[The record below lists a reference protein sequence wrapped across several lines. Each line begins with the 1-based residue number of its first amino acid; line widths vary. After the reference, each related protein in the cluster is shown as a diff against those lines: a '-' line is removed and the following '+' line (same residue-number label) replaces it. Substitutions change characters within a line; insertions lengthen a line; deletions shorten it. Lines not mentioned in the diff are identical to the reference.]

1 MKKENIFID
10 PNVARKNKLR
20 NVLETKHIG
29 ANEPPLFS
37 WIEFSLVGLCNRRCD
52 FCPWSDPEWR
62 SSHVPNVAGND
73 DVLHLP
79 IEVYEG
85 IMKDLNKVGFKGGI
99 IYSAFSEPFLYKH
112 LEEVIKIS
120 KEQCPE
126 SRIEVVTNGD
136 FLTIDKLNAFFEAGL
151 TRIDVSVYDG
161 PDKVK
166 PFEDLR
172 VEAGLNKEQ
181 FHIRERWYAPEEHF
195 GIGALSNR
203 AGANIMPEINV
214 NKLNTSLKRKCFYPF
229 YQLIVDFDGAVLLCN
244 HDWDKRLILGN
255 VKETSILNIWNSEKY
270 KEVRENL
277 ANANR
282 NHSPCN
288 RCDANG
294 MMMGGE
300 FVNKWKE
307 YYEGQKSIKK

>member
-1 MKKENIFID
+1 MKKENVFID
-10 PNVARKNKLR
+10 PNVARKNKLSS
-20 NVLETKHIG
+20 VLETKQIG

-37 WIEFSLVGLCNRRCD
+37 WIEFNLSGSCNRRCD
-52 FCPWSDPEWR
+52 FCPWSNPEWR
-62 SSHVPNVAGND
+62 SSHFQNVTDNNGI
-73 DVLHLP
+73 LHLP
-79 IEVYEG
+79 TEVYEG
-85 IMKDLNKVGFKGGI
+85 VMKDLNKVGFKGGI
-99 IYSAFSEPFLYKH
+99 IYSGFSESFLYKH

-126 SRIEVVTNGD
+126 SRIEMITDGD
-136 FLTIDKLNAFFEAGL
+136 FLTIDKLNTVFEAGL
-151 TRIDVSVYDG
+151 TRLDVSVYDG

-195 GIGALSNR
+195 GISGLNNR
-203 AGANIMPEINV
+203 AGAVIHHV
-214 NKLNTSLKRKCFYPF
+214 KKLDAPLKRKCFYPF
-229 YQLIVDFDGAVLLCN
+229 YQIMVDFDGAVLLCN
-244 HDWDKRLILGN
+244 NDWDKRLILGN
-255 VKETSILNIWNSEKY
+255 VKETSILDIWNSKKY
-270 KEVRENL
+270 KDVRENL

>member
-1 MKKENIFID
+1 MNKKNVFID
-10 PNVARKNKLR
+10 PNVARKKKLGD
-20 NVLETKHIG
+20 VLETNQTG

-37 WIEFSLVGLCNRRCD
+37 WIEFNLIGLCNRRCT

-62 SSHVPNVAGND
+62 SSHVPKVAGND
-73 DVLHLP
+73 DILHLP
-79 IEVYEG
+79 VEVYTG
-85 IMKDLNKVGFKGGI
+85 IMKDLNNVVFKGGI
-99 IYSAFSEPFLYKH
+99 IYSAFSEPFLYNH

-120 KEQCPE
+120 KEQCPD

-136 FLTIDKLNAFFEAGL
+136 FLTLDKLNTFFEAGL

-161 PDKVK
+161 PEKVK

-172 VEAGLNKEQ
+172 AEAGLNKEQ
-181 FHIRERWYAPEEHF
+181 FHIRERWYTPEEHF
-195 GIGALSNR
+195 GISSLTNR
-203 AGANIMPEINV
+203 AGANIMAEINV
-214 NKLNTSLKRKCFYPF
+214 NKLNVALKQKCFYPF
-229 YQLIVDFDGAVLLCN
+229 YQLLVDFDGSVLLCN
-244 HDWDKRLILGN
+244 HDWDKKLSMGN
-255 VKETSILNIWNSEKY
+255 VKETPILDIWNSEKY
-270 KEVRENL
+270 KEIRGNL

-300 FVNKWKE
+300 FVSKWNK
-307 YYEGQKSIKK
+307 YYEEQKPVKK

>member
-1 MKKENIFID
+1 MKKENVFID

-20 NVLETKHIG
+20 DVLETKHRG

-37 WIEFSLVGLCNRRCD
+37 WIEFNLVGLCNRRCD

-300 FVNKWKE
+300 FVSKWNK
-307 YYEGQKSIKK
+307 YYEEQKPVKK

>member
-1 MKKENIFID
+1 MKKENVFID
-10 PNVARKNKLR
+10 PNVARKNKLSS
-20 NVLETKHIG
+20 VLETKQIG

-37 WIEFSLVGLCNRRCD
+37 WIEFNLSGSCNRRCD
-52 FCPWSDPEWR
+52 FCPWSNPEWR
-62 SSHVPNVAGND
+62 SSHFQNVTDNNGI
-73 DVLHLP
+73 LHLP
-79 IEVYEG
+79 TEVYEG
-85 IMKDLNKVGFKGGI
+85 VMKDLNKVGFKGGI
-99 IYSAFSEPFLYKH
+99 IYSGFSESFLYKH
-112 LEEVIKIS
+112 IEEVIKIS

-126 SRIEVVTNGD
+126 SRIEMITDGD
-136 FLTIDKLNAFFEAGL
+136 FLTIDKLNTVFEAGL
-151 TRIDVSVYDG
+151 TRLDVSVYDG

-195 GIGALSNR
+195 GISGLNNR
-203 AGANIMPEINV
+203 AGANIMAEINV
-214 NKLNTSLKRKCFYPF
+214 NKLDTPLKRKCFYPF
-229 YQLIVDFDGAVLLCN
+229 YQIMVDFDGAVLLCN
-244 HDWDKRLILGN
+244 NDWDKRLILGN
-255 VKETSILNIWNSEKY
+255 VKETSILDIWNSKKY
-270 KEVRENL
+270 KDVRENL

>member
-1 MKKENIFID
+1 MKKENVFID

-307 YYEGQKSIKK
+307 YYEGQKPVKK

>member
-1 MKKENIFID
+1 MKKENVFID

-62 SSHVPNVAGND
+62 SSHVPNIAGND

>member
-1 MKKENIFID
+1 MKKENVLVD
-10 PNVARKNKLR
+10 SNVARKNKLR
-20 NVLETKHIG
+20 DVLETKQIG

-37 WIEFSLVGLCNRRCD
+37 WIEFNLSGSCNRRCD
-52 FCPWSDPEWR
+52 FCPWSNPEWR
-62 SSHVPNVAGND
+62 SSHFQNVTDNNGI
-73 DVLHLP
+73 LHLQT
-79 IEVYEG
+79 EVYEG
-85 IMKDLNKVGFKGGI
+85 VMKDLNKVGFKGGI
-99 IYSAFSEPFLYKH
+99 IYSGFSETFLYKH

-126 SRIEVVTNGD
+126 SRIEINTDGD
-136 FLTIDKLNAFFEAGL
+136 FLTIDKLNTIFEAGL
-151 TRIDVSVYDG
+151 TRLDVSVYDG

-181 FHIRERWYAPEEHF
+181 FHIRERWYAPEENF
-195 GIGALSNR
+195 GISGLNNR
-203 AGANIMPEINV
+203 AGASIMPEINV
-214 NKLNTSLKRKCFYPF
+214 NKLDAPLKRKCFYPF
-229 YQLIVDFDGAVLLCN
+229 YQIMVDFDGAVLLCN
-244 HDWDKRLILGN
+244 NDWDKRLILGN
-255 VKETSILNIWNSEKY
+255 VKETSILDIWNSEKY
-270 KEVRENL
+270 KEVRGNL

-300 FVNKWKE
+300 FVSKWKE
-307 YYEGQKSIKK
+307 YYEGQKPVKK

>member
-1 MKKENIFID
+1 MKKENVFID

-181 FHIRERWYAPEEHF
+181 FHIRERWYAPEQHF

>member
-1 MKKENIFID
+1 MKKENVFID

-20 NVLETKHIG
+20 DVLETKQTG

-37 WIEFSLVGLCNRRCD
+37 WIEFNLSGSCNRRCD
-52 FCPWSDPEWR
+52 FCPWSNPEWR
-62 SSHVPNVAGND
+62 SSHFQNVTDNNGI
-73 DVLHLP
+73 LHLP
-79 IEVYEG
+79 TEVYEG
-85 IMKDLNKVGFKGGI
+85 VMKDLNKVGFKGGI
-99 IYSAFSEPFLYKH
+99 IYSGFSESFLYKH

-126 SRIEVVTNGD
+126 SRIEMITDGD
-136 FLTIDKLNAFFEAGL
+136 FLTIDKLNAVFEAGL
-151 TRIDVSVYDG
+151 TRLDVSIYDG

-172 VEAGLNKEQ
+172 VEAGLTKEQ

-195 GIGALSNR
+195 GISGLNNR
-203 AGANIMPEINV
+203 AGASIMSEINV
-214 NKLNTSLKRKCFYPF
+214 NKLDTPLKLKCFYPF
-229 YQLIVDFDGAVLLCN
+229 YQIMVDFDGAVLLCN
-244 HDWDKRLILGN
+244 NDWDKRLILGN
-255 VKETSILNIWNSEKY
+255 VKETPILDIWNSKKY
-270 KEVRENL
+270 KDVRENL

-288 RCDANG
+288 RCDVNG

-300 FVNKWKE
+300 FVSKWKK
-307 YYEGQKSIKK
+307 YYEGQKPVKK

>member
-1 MKKENIFID
+1 MKKERVLID
-10 PNVARKNKLR
+10 PNVVRKNKLR
-20 NVLETKHIG
+20 DVLETKQVG
-29 ANEPPLFS
+29 TNEPPLFS
-37 WIEFSLVGLCNRRCD
+37 WIEFNLVGLCNRRCD

-85 IMKDLNKVGFKGGI
+85 VMKDLNKVGFKGGI
-99 IYSAFSEPFLYKH
+99 IYSGFSEPFLYKH

-120 KEQCPE
+120 KEQCPQ
-126 SRIEVVTNGD
+126 SQIEVITNGD
-136 FLTIDKLNAFFEAGL
+136 FLTIDKLNTVVEAGL
-151 TRIDVSVYDG
+151 TRLDVSVYDG

-181 FHIRERWYAPEEHF
+181 FHIRERWYAPDEHF

-214 NKLNTSLKRKCFYPF
+214 NEIHTALKRKCFYPF

-300 FVNKWKE
+300 FVSKWKK
-307 YYEGQKSIKK
+307 YYEG

>member
-1 MKKENIFID
+1 MKKENVFID

-20 NVLETKHIG
+20 HVVETERIG
-29 ANEPPLFS
+29 TNEPPLFS
-37 WIEFSLVGLCNRRCD
+37 WIEFNLVGLCNRRCD

-62 SSHVPNVAGND
+62 SSHVPKVAAND

-79 IEVYEG
+79 VEVYEG

-99 IYSAFSEPFLYKH
+99 IYSAFSEPFLYNH

-136 FLTIDKLNAFFEAGL
+136 FLTIDKLNTFFEAGL
-151 TRIDVSVYDG
+151 TRLDVSVYDG

-195 GIGALSNR
+195 GISALTNR

-214 NKLNTSLKRKCFYPF
+214 NEIHTALKRKCFYPF

-300 FVNKWKE
+300 FVNK
-307 YYEGQKSIKK
+307 

>member
-1 MKKENIFID
+1 MEKENVFID

-20 NVLETKHIG
+20 HVLETKRIG

-151 TRIDVSVYDG
+151 TRLDVSVYDG

-166 PFEDLR
+166 PF
-172 VEAGLNKEQ
+172 
-181 FHIRERWYAPEEHF
+181 
-195 GIGALSNR
+195 
-203 AGANIMPEINV
+203 
-214 NKLNTSLKRKCFYPF
+214 
-229 YQLIVDFDGAVLLCN
+229 
-244 HDWDKRLILGN
+244 
-255 VKETSILNIWNSEKY
+255 
-270 KEVRENL
+270 
-277 ANANR
+277 
-282 NHSPCN
+282 
-288 RCDANG
+288 
-294 MMMGGE
+294 
-300 FVNKWKE
+300 
-307 YYEGQKSIKK
+307 

>member
-1 MKKENIFID
+1 MNKENVFID
-10 PNVARKNKLR
+10 SNVARKNKLR
-20 NVLETKHIG
+20 DVLETKQID

-37 WIEFSLVGLCNRRCD
+37 WIEFNLSGSCNRRCD
-52 FCPWSDPEWR
+52 FCPWSNPEWR
-62 SSHVPNVAGND
+62 SSHFQNVTDNNGI
-73 DVLHLP
+73 LHLQT
-79 IEVYEG
+79 EVYEG
-85 IMKDLNKVGFKGGI
+85 VMKDLNKVGFKGGI
-99 IYSAFSEPFLYKH
+99 IYSGFSETFLYKH

-126 SRIEVVTNGD
+126 SQIEIYTNGD
-136 FLTIDKLNAFFEAGL
+136 FLTIDKLNTVVEAGL
-151 TRIDVSVYDG
+151 TRLDVSVYDG

-166 PFEDLR
+166 QLDDLR

-181 FHIRERWYAPEEHF
+181 FQIRERWYAPEEHF

-214 NKLNTSLKRKCFYPF
+214 NEIHTALKRKCFYPF

-244 HDWDKRLILGN
+244 HDWDKRLTMGN
-255 VKETSILNIWNSEKY
+255 VKETSILDIWNSKKY
-270 KEVRENL
+270 KEVRGNL

-300 FVNKWKE
+300 FV
-307 YYEGQKSIKK
+307 S

>member
-151 TRIDVSVYDG
+151 TRLDVSVYDG

>member
-1 MKKENIFID
+1 MKKENVFID
-10 PNVARKNKLR
+10 PNVARKKKLAP
-20 NVLETKHIG
+20 VLETKQIG

-37 WIEFSLVGLCNRRCD
+37 WIEFNLVGLCNRRCV

-62 SSHVPNVAGND
+62 SSHVPNVAGNND
-73 DVLHLP
+73 ILHLP

-85 IMKDLNKVGFKGGI
+85 VMKDLNKVGFKGGI
-99 IYSAFSEPFLYKH
+99 IYSAFSEPLLYKH

-136 FLTIDKLNAFFEAGL
+136 FLTIDKLNTIFEAGL

-166 PFEDLR
+166 PFQDLR
-172 VEAGLNKEQ
+172 EEAGLNKEQ
-181 FHIRERWYAPEEHF
+181 FHIRERWYTPEKHF
-195 GIGALSNR
+195 GISSLTNR
-203 AGANIMPEINV
+203 AGANVMAEINV
-214 NKLNTSLKRKCFYPF
+214 IKLNTALKRKCFYPF
-229 YQLIVDFDGAVLLCN
+229 YQLLVDFDGAVLLCN
-244 HDWDKRLILGN
+244 HDWDKKLTLGN
-255 VKETSILNIWNSEKY
+255 VKETSILDIWNSKKY
-270 KEVRENL
+270 KEIRENL

-288 RCDANG
+288 SCDANG

-307 YYEGQKSIKK
+307 YYEGQKPVKK

>member
-1 MKKENIFID
+1 MKKENVFID

-20 NVLETKHIG
+20 HVVETKHIG

-151 TRIDVSVYDG
+151 TRLDVSVYDG

-255 VKETSILNIWNSEKY
+255 VKETSILDIWNSEKY

-307 YYEGQKSIKK
+307 YYEGQKPVKK

>member
-1 MKKENIFID
+1 MKKENVFID

-255 VKETSILNIWNSEKY
+255 VKETSILDIWNSEKY

-300 FVNKWKE
+300 FVSKWNK
-307 YYEGQKSIKK
+307 YYEEQKPVKK